1 MKQTTLKLLNT
12 LKSEKKL
19 LSAKSKVI
27 ATIKSCKTY
36 EHAQTTKKMY
46 KNFVYSFG
54 RDSDI
59 EKDLF
64 IKLMQV
70 S

>member
-1 MKQTTLKLLNT
+1 MKRTTLKLLNT
-12 LKSEKKL
+12 LKSEKKS
-19 LSAKSKVI
+19 LSAKSKII

-36 EHAQTTKKMY
+36 EHAETTRKMY
-46 KNFVYSFG
+46 MNFVDNFG
-54 RDSDI
+54 RDNDI